1 MWARNASVNV
11 GCECS
16 CRTISSLSTNV
27 TLHAVTAVAV
37 VIRRGWPPRQPSP
50 KNAPWSMTATMRCA
64 PARDRNDSRTVP
76 FCTYITLVAGGRCEK
91 VACPRAR
98 QERQPHGTVLHIHNA
113 RGGLALREDR
123 SPCRVLD
130 ASCRHASPI
139 DNRGRS
145 GE

>member
-37 VIRRGWPPRQPSP
+37 VIRRGWPARQPSP
-50 KNAPWSMTATMRCA
+50 KNAPWSMTATTRCA

-76 FCTYITLVAGGRCEK
+76 FCTYITLVAGWPCEQIVRSAAYSTLRVVTPAQSITGEGR
-91 VACPRAR
+91 
-98 QERQPHGTVLHIHNA
+98 
-113 RGGLALREDR
+113 
-123 SPCRVLD
+123 D
-130 ASCRHASPI
+130 A
-139 DNRGRS
+139 GRLFDLLI
-145 GE
+145 